1 MCGIAGS
8 GLAPDRRF
16 ACETRA
22 VRAMTGALLHRG
34 PDGSPVLAD
43 EESGVRLGH
52 TRLAAD
58 RLGTPHQE
66 VLVQSSELEEN
77 LDPFIFP
84 TPHGVF
90 LGETLSP
97 LVEDR
102 FARSSIHEGGI
113 FDARETRRLFDAQR
127 RGSRAAFDP
136 IGTLFD
142 LGLWHDCS
150 IAGRRGA

>member
-8 GLAPDRRF
+8 ALAPDRRF
-16 ACETRA
+16 AGETRA
-22 VRAMTGALLHRG
+22 VRAMTEALLHRG
-34 PDGSPVLAD
+34 PDGSLVLAD
-43 EESGVRLGH
+43 EENGVRFGH

-66 VLVQSSELEEN
+66 VLVQSS
-77 LDPFIFP
+77 D
-84 TPHGVF
+84 
-90 LGETLSP
+90 LGETLFP

-102 FARSSIHEGGI
+102 FARSSIHERGF
-113 FDARETRRLFDAQR
+113 FDRRETRRLFDAHR

-136 IGTLFD
+136 IGTLFV
-142 LGLWHDCS
+142 LGLWHDRW